1 MTIKELEEKLSKL
14 KLPYRNYNLYA
25 DYLDDGI
32 CMKKSEGT
40 WSVYYCER
48 GKKNSIG
55 LFDSENDACEFV
67 FCKYKKI
74 SDENRWF

>member
-14 KLPYRNYNLYA
+14 KLSYRNYSLNE

-32 CMKKSEGT
+32 CMRKIKDT

-48 GKKNSIG
+48 GNKKIIG
-55 LFDSENDACEFV
+55 MFGSENDACEFV
-67 FCKYKKI
+67 FCI
-74 SDENRWF
+74 